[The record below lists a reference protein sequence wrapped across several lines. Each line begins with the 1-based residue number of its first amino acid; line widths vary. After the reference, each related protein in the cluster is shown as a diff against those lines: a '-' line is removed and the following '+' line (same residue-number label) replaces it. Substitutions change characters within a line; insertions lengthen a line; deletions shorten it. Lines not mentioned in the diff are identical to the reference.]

1 MPKTNTC
8 NISHFQLAKYYSYFT
23 IFMSNSTL
31 ISQVLFNCN
40 KLNRDN
46 YLPDNPLNLRSSLF
60 QLELIISTLQS
71 SSVINWLSPFI
82 VFKMSISHWFLSKKR
97 GMNISPGV
105 SGYWWWDHDFNPAVK
120 EWRYDECFIQWSISV
135 RVPIHRALTPSVNCH
150 HVINWWVLITFQ
162 KSIIHVHVYTVMFM
176 MSINKMCH
184 YLMCIYR
191 YITIH

>member
-23 IFMSNSTL
+23 IFLSNSTL

-71 SSVINWLSPFI
+71 SGAINWLSPFI

-97 GMNISPGV
+97 GMYKTTG
-105 SGYWWWDHDFNPAVK
+105 G
-120 EWRYDECFIQWSISV
+120 QWLLVMRSWLQSSRERMKI
-135 RVPIHRALTPSVNCH
+135 
-150 HVINWWVLITFQ
+150 WGMF
-162 KSIIHVHVYTVMFM
+162 YTVEYFCEGPNTQGTEPFCEL
-176 MSINKMCH
+176 SPCH
-184 YLMCIYR
+184 
-191 YITIH
+191 